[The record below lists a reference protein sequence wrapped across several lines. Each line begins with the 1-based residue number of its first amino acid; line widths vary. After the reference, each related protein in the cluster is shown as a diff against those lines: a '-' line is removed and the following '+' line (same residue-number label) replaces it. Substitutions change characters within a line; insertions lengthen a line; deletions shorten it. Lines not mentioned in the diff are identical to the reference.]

1 MEKAHKCPESP
12 KAIKKVECSWKF
24 SKHNTNVPAINA
36 PQLYQKDNSDGHS
49 SNVYTDDRFF
59 YEEIHFLTRELGHKQ
74 KNYRQFIKDHKLH
87 GQKLKRSL
95 SRLTQQLKKK
105 VEIT

>member
-1 MEKAHKCPESP
+1 MPRTAKKKKKNDEPDNVEKAHKSPESP

-24 SKHNTNVPAINA
+24 SKHNTNMPAINA

-59 YEEIHFLTRELGHKQ
+59 M
-74 KNYRQFIKDHKLH
+74 
-87 GQKLKRSL
+87 
-95 SRLTQQLKKK
+95 KKS
-105 VEIT
+105 IF